1 MESSP
6 KSTDRLI
13 EIELLDRFARHPA
26 SAMLDREIQ
35 TIQEEQWA
43 DR

>member
-13 EIELLDRFARHPA
+13 EIQLLDRFARHPA
-26 SAMLDREIQ
+26 RAMLDREIQ